1 MGDGPPCR
9 GQLGKAPGQAENGAV
24 LVQQGVVFQ
33 PGDAAAAGG
42 ENDAGALA
50 LLRQDLRFQG
60 PEAIFPRLGEDLRNG
75 HARFFGNE
83 GVGLHHL
90 PAQVPA
96 QGGGHGGLAAA
107 GHTDEDDVPQM
118 AVDGA
123 LHPFQN
129 AVVDDGAGELLAGTL
144 GLGHQHGKA
153 AGVGDPQFLRL
164 KDQGRPGG
172 VIDDVQHPLAVGKL
186 PEVHRCGPVAG
197 VHAHRGGVGDDPG
210 VGVAVQVIVVVG
222 AAAGDDG
229 DAGPQLFQGGL
240 YRDGSAAAAQHQGLF
255 PGGVNA
261 AAADHVEKAVK
272 VCVVAVEG
280 AVRAA
285 DDGVDALQLGRR
297 L

>member
-1 MGDGPPCR
+1 M
-9 GQLGKAPGQAENGAV
+9 
-24 LVQQGVVFQ
+24 
-33 PGDAAAAGG
+33 
-42 ENDAGALA
+42 
-50 LLRQDLRFQG
+50 
-60 PEAIFPRLGEDLRNG
+60 
-75 HARFFGNE
+75 
-83 GVGLHHL
+83 
-90 PAQVPA
+90 
-96 QGGGHGGLAAA
+96 
-107 GHTDEDDVPQM
+107 T
-118 AVDGA
+118 
-123 LHPFQN
+123 
-129 AVVDDGAGELLAGTL
+129 ELLAGPL

-153 AGVGDPQFLRL
+153 AGVGDPQLLRL
-164 KDQGRPGG
+164 EDQGRPGG
-172 VIDDVQHPLAVGKL
+172 VIDDVQHPLAVGEL

-285 DDGVDALQLGRR
+285 DDGVDALQLGCRFRQLRAVRHHR
-297 L
+297 LFIWDGDVETVPGPGLQKEVQFLSGDLKEPVVVTGQFVMDHGGVAVAQRFSQQTAVQHQITSL